1 MKKKTKILIAAI
13 IAVVVVGCI
22 FLANNLIS
30 VQRYQ
35 NAVQNTTYEHVDASG
50 IPDGT
55 YNGEYDVD
63 FIHAKVA
70 VTVESGI
77 IVQIELLE
85 HRHERGSTAEG
96 IEQRIVE
103 EQRIDVDAIS
113 GATNSSTVIKKAV
126 DNALS
131 NAE

>member
-1 MKKKTKILIAAI
+1 MKKRTKIVIAAI

-55 YNGEYDVD
+55 YIGEYDVD
-63 FIHAKVA
+63 FIYAKVA

-131 NAE
+131 NVK